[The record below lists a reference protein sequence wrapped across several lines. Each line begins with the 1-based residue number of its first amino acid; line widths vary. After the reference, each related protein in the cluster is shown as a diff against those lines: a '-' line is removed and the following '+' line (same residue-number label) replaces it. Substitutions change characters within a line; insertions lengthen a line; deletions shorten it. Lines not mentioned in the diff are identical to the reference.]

1 MSKYPYFDQE
11 SAQIPVLGMIAD
23 SDYSHPYELDAV
35 AVFKASKGYLVVEVS
50 GCSCW
55 PDRGSTV
62 QTVCHTKSD
71 VDRAIG
77 RYPDLIDKVQSAKWK
92 VTQTEL

>member
-11 SAQIPVLGMIAD
+11 NPQVPVLGMIAD
-23 SDYSHPYELDAV
+23 RYDPRSNDMDAI

-55 PDRGSTV
+55 PDSGTTV

-71 VDRAIG
+71 VDRIIG
-77 RYPDLIDKVQSAKWK
+77 RYPDLIDKVQAAKWK
-92 VTQTEL
+92 VAQTEL